1 MFFIDL
7 DRGNVGNSLRY
18 LEAAFVAYV
27 YQCKEVK
34 IKSPLVI
41 VEDNTTI

>member
-7 DRGNVGNSLRY
+7 YRGKVGNSLRY

-34 IKSPLVI
+34 IKSTFVI
-41 VEDNTTI
+41 VEDNTTT

>member
-7 DRGNVGNSLRY
+7 DRGKVGNSLRY
-18 LEAAFVAYV
+18 LEAAFMAYV

-34 IKSPLVI
+34 IKSMLVI
-41 VEDNTTI
+41 VEDNTTT